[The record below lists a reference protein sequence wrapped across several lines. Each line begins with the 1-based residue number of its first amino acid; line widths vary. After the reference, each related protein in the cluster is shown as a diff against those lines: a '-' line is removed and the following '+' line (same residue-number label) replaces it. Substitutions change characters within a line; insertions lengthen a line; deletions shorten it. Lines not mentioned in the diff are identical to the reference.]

1 MQDSSLKV
9 LSHKRVYYN
18 LMTTEMLTFI
28 QVIRG
33 PYHPIKFEEKI
44 TVKKN
49 NENCMYPST
58 CFVIMNDIKK

>member
-1 MQDSSLKV
+1 MLKKCMQDSSLKV

-44 TVKKN
+44 TVKK
-49 NENCMYPST
+49 
-58 CFVIMNDIKK
+58 KQ